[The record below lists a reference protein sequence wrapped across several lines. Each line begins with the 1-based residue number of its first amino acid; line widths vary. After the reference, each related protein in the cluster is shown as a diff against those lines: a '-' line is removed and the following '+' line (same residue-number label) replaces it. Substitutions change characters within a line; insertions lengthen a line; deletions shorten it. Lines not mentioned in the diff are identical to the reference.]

1 MTHKTLTMRLTL
13 QQTAAAAAVTAVAAR
28 APSQQANERRMAK
41 KEKTATYIGQ
51 KGRNKNTYVLAVYV
65 YSTASLHCRGD
76 LIL

>member
-41 KEKTATYIGQ
+41 KEKTATYRA
-51 KGRNKNTYVLAVYV
+51 KA
-65 YSTASLHCRGD
+65 
-76 LIL
+76 